1 MVAAAPV
8 LDPGL
13 IGAVRITKD
22 IQSVNDAVRRTTIS
36 LVSVIGGIGLVIGLV
51 IAFIVSGSLARP
63 LTRLAATA
71 RRLGAGDLSARAHDV
86 SGADEIEELAGSFDE
101 MADRVERTVQAQRE
115 FVANAS
121 HQLRTPL
128 TGMKLRLESA
138 IERSD
143 SPEMTHD
150 LTAADKEIDRLAAT
164 VDRLLVMARTLE
176 EGGSTEIEL
185 HDAAERAA
193 DRWRERAATTR
204 STLSVDGDPVT
215 AQANATDV
223 DQILDNLLENAM
235 TYAPGADRAC
245 RPARP
250 SAGRSSRFAITDRAS
265 RPRNRRKVTERFYRG
280 KTAPPGGSGLGLA
293 IARDLAERWG
303 GALSVQS
310 ADGGGTRVEV
320 RFRVA
325 SGAGQQLATTG
336 GTRDADPGATVG
348 RSRDARGRGRARCG
362 SGGWPT
368 TGARGAGLADLQP
381 GAELLRARRAVLGG
395 VPAPRRSRWSR
406 SHSPGAREATRRSI
420 GSTARSGVRL
430 HEEKEEMSP
439 ELVRAC
445 AAAAGMPDLV
455 DRAIAIPELADEVRQ
470 EFLRRPTGE
479 RVRRAD
485 ARRRGPAGGLRAGL
499 RARSGRRR
507 GRGAVGTHLVADRAA
522 GLLRDEAMAA

>member
-1 MVAAAPV
+1 MFAAAPV

-22 IQSVNDAVRRTTIS
+22 IQGVNDAVRRTTIS
-36 LVSVIGGIGLVIGLV
+36 LIAVIGGIGLSVGLV
-51 IAFIVSGSLARP
+51 IAVIMSGSLARP

-101 MADRVERTVQAQRE
+101 MADRVERTVHAQRE

-150 LTAADKEIDRLAAT
+150 LTAADREIDRLAAT

-193 DRWRERAATTR
+193 DRWRERAATR
-204 STLSVDGDPVT
+204 DSTLSVDGDPVT

-223 DQILDNLLENAM
+223 DQILDNMIENAM
-235 TYAPGADRAC
+235 TYAPGPIDVQTGTAERRAFVAV
-245 RPARP
+245 RDHGPGIPAEEQ
-250 SAGRSSRFAITDRAS
+250 A
-265 RPRNRRKVTERFYRG
+265 KVTERFYRG

-310 ADGGGTRVEV
+310 PEGGGTRIEV
-320 RFRVA
+320 RFRIA
-325 SGAGQQLATTG
+325 SAPSTNGEAGDAT
-336 GTRDADPGATVG
+336 
-348 RSRDARGRGRARCG
+348 
-362 SGGWPT
+362 
-368 TGARGAGLADLQP
+368 
-381 GAELLRARRAVLGG
+381 
-395 VPAPRRSRWSR
+395 
-406 SHSPGAREATRRSI
+406 
-420 GSTARSGVRL
+420 
-430 HEEKEEMSP
+430 
-439 ELVRAC
+439 
-445 AAAAGMPDLV
+445 
-455 DRAIAIPELADEVRQ
+455 
-470 EFLRRPTGE
+470 
-479 RVRRAD
+479 
-485 ARRRGPAGGLRAGL
+485 
-499 RARSGRRR
+499 
-507 GRGAVGTHLVADRAA
+507 
-522 GLLRDEAMAA
+522 

>member
-1 MVAAAPV
+1 VLLALTVPLALSLRDRARAEQETQALTGALTIATLLDRDSLVEGPTLDRLIGRFAVQVDGRVIATDATGVVLADSQGDAVGENFKTASRPEMRAALQRGSPTPNADIRPSQTEGADILVAAAPV

-36 LVSVIGGIGLVIGLV
+36 LIAVIGGIGLFIGLV
-51 IAFIVSGSLARP
+51 IAVVMSGSLARP

-86 SGADEIEELAGSFDE
+86 AGADEIEELAGSFDD

-138 IERSD
+138 IERAD
-143 SPEMTHD
+143 TPEMAHD
-150 LTAADKEIDRLAAT
+150 LTAADREIDRLAAT

-185 HDAAERAA
+185 HDAARRAA
-193 DRWRERAATTR
+193 DRWRDRAATKG
-204 STLSVDGDPVT
+204 STVSVDGDPVT

-235 TYAPGADRAC
+235 TYAPGAIQLQTGTAERRAFVAV
-245 RPARP
+245 RDHGSGIP
-250 SAGRSSRFAITDRAS
+250 SEEQG
-265 RPRNRRKVTERFYRG
+265 KVTERFYRG

-310 ADGGGTRVEV
+310 ADGGGTRIEI

-325 SGAGQQLATTG
+325 ST
-336 GTRDADPGATVG
+336 
-348 RSRDARGRGRARCG
+348 S
-362 SGGWPT
+362 
-368 TGARGAGLADLQP
+368 
-381 GAELLRARRAVLGG
+381 
-395 VPAPRRSRWSR
+395 
-406 SHSPGAREATRRSI
+406 
-420 GSTARSGVRL
+420 
-430 HEEKEEMSP
+430 
-439 ELVRAC
+439 
-445 AAAAGMPDLV
+445 AAG
-455 DRAIAIPELADEVRQ
+455 DR
-470 EFLRRPTGE
+470 T
-479 RVRRAD
+479 
-485 ARRRGPAGGLRAGL
+485 
-499 RARSGRRR
+499 
-507 GRGAVGTHLVADRAA
+507 ADREDA
-522 GLLRDEAMAA
+522 

>member
-1 MVAAAPV
+1 MLLALTVPLALSLRDRARAEQETSALTSALTIAANLDRESLKAGPALDRLVSRSSDQVDGRVIVTDPTGIVLADSDGTAMGEDYNTPLRPEMQKALDPNKPTPNAVIRHSDTKKSDALFAAAPV

-13 IGAVRITKD
+13 IGAVRITKE
-22 IQSVNDAVRRTTIS
+22 IQAVNDAVRRTTIS
-36 LVSVIGGIGLVIGLV
+36 LIAVIGGIGLSVGLV
-51 IAFIVSGSLARP
+51 IAVIMSGSLARP
-63 LTRLAATA
+63 LTRLAGTA

-101 MADRVERTVQAQRE
+101 MADRVERTVHAQRE

-193 DRWRERAATTR
+193 DRWRERAATR
-204 STLSVDGDPVT
+204 DSTLSVEGEAVT

-223 DQILDNLLENAM
+223 DQILDNMIENAM
-235 TYAPGADRAC
+235 TYAPGSIDVQTGTAERRAFVAV
-245 RPARP
+245 RDHGPGIPAEEH
-250 SAGRSSRFAITDRAS
+250 A
-265 RPRNRRKVTERFYRG
+265 KVTERFYRG

-310 ADGGGTRVEV
+310 PQGGGTRIEV

-325 SGAGQQLATTG
+325 SAPSTNGETGAG
-336 GTRDADPGATVG
+336 DPT
-348 RSRDARGRGRARCG
+348 
-362 SGGWPT
+362 
-368 TGARGAGLADLQP
+368 
-381 GAELLRARRAVLGG
+381 
-395 VPAPRRSRWSR
+395 
-406 SHSPGAREATRRSI
+406 
-420 GSTARSGVRL
+420 
-430 HEEKEEMSP
+430 
-439 ELVRAC
+439 
-445 AAAAGMPDLV
+445 
-455 DRAIAIPELADEVRQ
+455 
-470 EFLRRPTGE
+470 
-479 RVRRAD
+479 
-485 ARRRGPAGGLRAGL
+485 
-499 RARSGRRR
+499 
-507 GRGAVGTHLVADRAA
+507 
-522 GLLRDEAMAA
+522 

>member
-1 MVAAAPV
+1 MLLALTVPLALSLRDRARAEQETSALTSALTIAANLDRESLKPGPALDRLVNRSAAQVQGRVIATDATGIVLADSDGTAVGENYNTPLRPEMQKALQPSKPTPNAVIRHSDTKQSDALFAAAPI

-13 IGAVRITKD
+13 IGAVRITKE
-22 IQSVNDAVRRTTIS
+22 IQAVNDAVRRTTIS
-36 LVSVIGGIGLVIGLV
+36 LIAIIGGIGLSIGLV
-51 IAFIVSGSLARP
+51 IAVIMSGSLARP
-63 LTRLAATA
+63 LTRLAGTA

-101 MADRVERTVQAQRE
+101 MADRVERTVHAQRE

-193 DRWRERAATTR
+193 DRWRERAATR
-204 STLSVDGDPVT
+204 DSTLSVGGEAVT
-215 AQANATDV
+215 AQANPTDV
-223 DQILDNLLENAM
+223 DQILDNMIENAM
-235 TYAPGADRAC
+235 TYAPGPIDVQTGTAERRAFVAV
-245 RPARP
+245 RDHGPGIPAEEH
-250 SAGRSSRFAITDRAS
+250 A
-265 RPRNRRKVTERFYRG
+265 KVTERFYRG

-310 ADGGGTRVEV
+310 PEGGGTRIEV

-325 SGAGQQLATTG
+325 SAPSTNGETEIGDAT
-336 GTRDADPGATVG
+336 
-348 RSRDARGRGRARCG
+348 
-362 SGGWPT
+362 
-368 TGARGAGLADLQP
+368 
-381 GAELLRARRAVLGG
+381 
-395 VPAPRRSRWSR
+395 
-406 SHSPGAREATRRSI
+406 
-420 GSTARSGVRL
+420 
-430 HEEKEEMSP
+430 
-439 ELVRAC
+439 
-445 AAAAGMPDLV
+445 
-455 DRAIAIPELADEVRQ
+455 
-470 EFLRRPTGE
+470 
-479 RVRRAD
+479 
-485 ARRRGPAGGLRAGL
+485 
-499 RARSGRRR
+499 
-507 GRGAVGTHLVADRAA
+507 
-522 GLLRDEAMAA
+522 